1 MHEIPPSKYDMT
13 IKIINSH
20 QLWLSEQYLFKIKA
34 DKPCH
39 RWVDDSQT
47 AGHTEKI
54 LIVNNCEGGR
64 IRLY

>member
-1 MHEIPPSKYDMT
+1 MHEILPSKYDMT

-39 RWVDDSQT
+39 RWVDDFQMQ
-47 AGHTEKI
+47 GI
-54 LIVNNCEGGR
+54 LRN
-64 IRLY
+64 Y